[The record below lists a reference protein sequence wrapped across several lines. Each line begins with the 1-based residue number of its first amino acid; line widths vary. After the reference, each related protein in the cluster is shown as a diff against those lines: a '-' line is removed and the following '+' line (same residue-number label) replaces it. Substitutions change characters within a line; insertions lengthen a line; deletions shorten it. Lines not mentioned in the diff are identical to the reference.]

1 MESNSTANLDMP
13 SAALSLAHPISP
25 HSMQFLHRGQTE
37 AQVIDILFKVIFV
50 PETVGHRV
58 WLLISQFEC
67 LLAIGI
73 SLILLIRK
81 KAFGNLWLLSRRDSP
96 FGSFYVTNAVF
107 CLVLGVAGYL
117 FAWVVTAIVIVVT
130 SFVKVSS
137 YSWWWIIPLP
147 FTPLVLGA
155 ELGLHGFIVGC
166 SPRSPLS
173 PFSAAHRNQWNYLPV
188 TKNAFVANAALFVP
202 PVVFVVT
209 TCVLSGFAGHTYFN
223 AKHLAREIL
232 PADILSAIAATSHD
246 RLDNPI
252 FTATQASDQLIW
264 ASRRV
269 AAAYFETHRY
279 VCINLTVSAM
289 AAFCIWVPCCIYG
302 LPNSSSLVN
311 YACSRC
317 STQPPS
323 SYGYLRKSWWL
334 VTKGRPTEESIDST
348 NGLTLNIWKMTLFAQ
363 GYIWL
368 ITYAAPGFGMVPIF
382 IVANSF
388 PKQVKRGN
396 ISSTLRDSIII
407 VSCIIFVT
415 CVFYIF
421 FCRIISIEP
430 LFRSAIGVNLIRSQV
445 PIEIKRVERETYLD
459 NRRPHG
465 DAPPCTI
472 VVEDVDLEAE
482 DDGEGMERKKSYGSS
497 LSTDAMR
504 VEIERGS
511 EVCSSKECSPTV
523 DCFERGQRLGF
534 TLKEEN
540 GLL

>member
-1 MESNSTANLDMP
+1 MEFNSTASLDMP
-13 SAALSLAHPISP
+13 SAALSLVHPISP
-25 HSMQFLHRGQTE
+25 RSMQFLHRGQTE
-37 AQVIDILFKVIFV
+37 AQVIDILFKVIYV
-50 PETVGHRV
+50 PETTGHRV

-73 SLILLIRK
+73 SFILLIRK
-81 KAFGNLWLLSRRDSP
+81 KAFGNLWLLNRRDSP

-117 FAWVVTAIVIVVT
+117 FAWVVTAIVIAT
-130 SFVKVSS
+130 FSFVKIPS
-137 YSWWWIIPLP
+137 YAWWWTIPLP
-147 FTPLVLGA
+147 FAPLILGA
-155 ELGLHGFIVGC
+155 ELGLHGFILGC

-173 PFSAAHRNQWNYLPV
+173 PFSAAHRNKWNYLPV
-188 TKNAFVANAALFVP
+188 IKNALIANAALFVT

-209 TCVLSGFAGHTYFN
+209 TCVLSGFAGHAYFH

-232 PADILSAIAATSHD
+232 PADIVSAIVAASHH
-246 RLDNPI
+246 RLDDPA
-252 FTATQASDQLIW
+252 FRATQASDQLIW

-269 AAAYFETHRY
+269 AAAYFESHRY
-279 VCINLTVSAM
+279 VCINLIVSTI
-289 AAFCIWVPCCIYG
+289 AAFGIWVPCCIYG

-317 STQPPS
+317 PTRPPS
-323 SYGYLRKSWWL
+323 SYGYFRKSWWL
-334 VTKGRPTEESIDST
+334 VTKGRPTEETNNST
-348 NGLTLNIWKMTLFAQ
+348 NDLTLNIWKMTLFAQ

-368 ITYAAPGFGMVPIF
+368 IAVAAPGFGMVPIY

-407 VSCIIFVT
+407 VSCIIFMT

-445 PIEIKRVERETYLD
+445 PIEIKRVERETYRD
-459 NRRPHG
+459 GGRKNG
-465 DAPPCTI
+465 NAPPCMI

-482 DDGEGMERKKSYGSS
+482 DEGDGTKRKSYRSSLGSS
-497 LSTDAMR
+497 ALR
-504 VEIERGS
+504 VEIDKTRRC
-511 EVCSSKECSPTV
+511 VRAKTV
-523 DCFERGQRLGF
+523 LQR
-534 TLKEEN
+534 
-540 GLL
+540 